1 MTMTINGVAC
11 GLKSVD
17 GTRITFVS
25 PLALGSAVEGTSYPV
40 VINANG
46 RVIKTDFVIVPTRPD
61 VFNEAMFIG
70 PGGRAKLL
78 NVTNRVYT
86 KEPFVIRTIRR
97 RGDVLRPSVL
107 RLYLTGVANAD
118 PSAITIRIRDSII
131 FGTAVLSNVIVEPGI
146 YVVDFELPAV
156 LDGAGDQ
163 PLVVTVNVNG
173 TIFSAR
179 LDDTSTKVLIL

>member
-1 MTMTINGVAC
+1 MTINGVAC

-17 GTRITFVS
+17 GDRIRFVA
-25 PLALGSAVEGTSYPV
+25 PLALGSAATGTSYPV

-46 RVIKTDFVIVPTRPD
+46 SVLKTKMVIVPVRPD
-61 VFNEAMFIG
+61 VFNEALFIG

-86 KEPFVIRTIRR
+86 KEPYVTRTIRR

-107 RLYLTGVANAD
+107 RLYVTGVANVD
-118 PSAITIRIRDSII
+118 PAAISIRIRDSII
-131 FGTAVLSNVIVEPGI
+131 TASNVLSNVIVEPGVYI
-146 YVVDFELPAV
+146 VDFELPAT

-163 PLVVTVNVNG
+163 PLVVTISVNG
-173 TIFSAR
+173 ITFSSR